1 MNKKINLVIGL
12 MTLCT
17 AFLLGL
23 QFYWNYTAYQ
33 SSVRV
38 FKSDINDALDK
49 SVNQLMDLRRDEFAA
64 QYKTWL
70 ADTNLVVITAHYTDT
85 AEAVKFTIRDK
96 HPNYDR
102 TPFDIGFSYN
112 KHITHITP
120 EARSFFINS
129 FIKDVLIND
138 LQTRSAYY
146 YTEQLGNL
154 LSAAFK
160 NDRLNIKTLESLYRQ
175 ELARRDIRDKFDLK
189 FTKYNLKNW
198 STPNEPLSGY
208 NYSTRQFKY
217 GFHMPQIG
225 INAYFINPNLIFFQK
240 MKWVLLSSLL
250 LIAIT
255 IGCYTYTVK
264 TMLSQK
270 KLAQLKD
277 DFVNNMTHELK
288 TPVATISV
296 AAEAIQDFNL
306 SKVSADEYMSI
317 IRYQAANLTRLI
329 DQILKSMVNDQG
341 IIGLN
346 RELICL
352 TDIVN
357 NCIHQYQPQLQA
369 KNAILHT
376 KLSLDLYIIGD
387 AVHMG
392 NVVANLLDNAIKY
405 GAESPVINIE
415 AEVIKDWINISVSNQ
430 GPGIPAE
437 YRDKVF
443 DRFFRIPSGNTHNVK
458 GYGLGLS
465 YAQDVIQQHGGSLKL
480 TGISKTTT
488 FTIKLPLAT
497 HEVGQR
503 IIT

>member
-1 MNKKINLVIGL
+1 MNKRISLVIGL

-23 QFYWNYTAYQ
+23 QFYWNYAAYQ

-49 SVNQLMDLRRDEFAA
+49 SVNHLMDLRRDEFAA
-64 QYKTWL
+64 RYKTWL
-70 ADTNLVVITAHYTDT
+70 ADTNLVIITAKYLSKSESTQ
-85 AEAVKFTIRDK
+85 FTLRDK
-96 HPNYDR
+96 HPLYKR
-102 TPFDIGFSYN
+102 SPFYVGFDY
-112 KHITHITP
+112 KQHIAAITP
-120 EARSFFINS
+120 DAKTFFIDQ
-129 FIKDVLIND
+129 FTKDLLAND
-138 LQTRSAYY
+138 LKNSSSYY
-146 YTEQLGNL
+146 YTQSLGDL
-154 LSAAFK
+154 LSNTYK
-160 NDRLNIKTLESLYRQ
+160 QDRLNIQRLENIYRQ
-175 ELARRDIRDKFDLK
+175 ELRKRDIRDNFDLK
-189 FTKYNLKNW
+189 FTKYTFKGW
-198 STPNEPLSGY
+198 SIPNDQLAGY

-225 INAYFINPNLIFFQK
+225 VNAYFINPNLLFFQK

-288 TPVATISV
+288 TPIATISV

-306 SKVSADEYMSI
+306 SKVSADEYLSI
-317 IRYQAANLTRLI
+317 IRYQASNLTSLI
-329 DQILKSMVNDQG
+329 DQILKSIVNDQG

-346 RELICL
+346 RELVCL

-369 KNAILHT
+369 KEADLNI
-376 KLSLDLYIIGD
+376 KLSDDLYIIGD
-387 AVHMG
+387 AIHIG
-392 NVVANLLDNAIKY
+392 NIVANLLDNAIKY
-405 GAESPVINIE
+405 GSEKPVINIE
-415 AEVIKDWINISVSNQ
+415 ALVVKDWINLSVSNN
-430 GPGIPAE
+430 GPSIPAE
-437 YRDKVF
+437 YREKIF
-443 DRFFRIPSGNTHNVK
+443 DRFFRVPSGNVHNVK

-465 YAQDVIQQHGGSLKL
+465 YVQDVIQQHGGSIKL
-480 TGISKTTT
+480 TSISRTTT

>member
-1 MNKKINLVIGL
+1 MNKRINLVIGL

-23 QFYWNYTAYQ
+23 QFYWNYAAYQ

-49 SVNQLMDLRRDEFAA
+49 SVNHLMDLRRDEFVA

-70 ADTNLVVITAHYTDT
+70 ADTNLVVITAQYLSRSESTQ
-85 AEAVKFTIRDK
+85 FTLRDK
-96 HPNYDR
+96 HPFYKR
-102 TPFDIGFSYN
+102 SPFYVGFDY
-112 KHITHITP
+112 KQHIAAITP
-120 EARSFFINS
+120 DAKTYFINQ
-129 FIKDVLIND
+129 FTKELLAND
-138 LQTRSAYY
+138 LKNNSSYY
-146 YTEQLGNL
+146 YTQNLGDL
-154 LSAAFK
+154 LSNTYK
-160 NDRLNIKTLESLYRQ
+160 QDRLNIKRLENIYRQ
-175 ELARRDIRDKFDLK
+175 ELRKRDIRDNFDLK
-189 FTKYNLKNW
+189 FTRYTFKGG
-198 STPNEPLSGY
+198 SIPSEPLTGY

-225 INAYFINPNLIFFQK
+225 INAYFINPNVIFFRK
-240 MKWVLLSSLL
+240 MKWVLLSSLM

-306 SKVSADEYMSI
+306 SKVSADEYMDI
-317 IRYQAANLTRLI
+317 IRYQAANLTYLI
-329 DQILKSMVNDQG
+329 DQILKSVVNDQG

-346 RELICL
+346 RELVCL
-352 TDIVN
+352 NDIVN

-369 KNAILHT
+369 KNATLTT
-376 KLSLDLYIIGD
+376 KLSDDLYIMGD
-387 AVHMG
+387 MVNIG

-405 GAESPVINIE
+405 GIEHPVINID
-415 AEVIKDWINISVSNQ
+415 AQIIKDWINISVSNE
-430 GPGIPAE
+430 GSDIPAE

-443 DRFFRIPSGNTHNVK
+443 DRFFRVPSGNTHNVK

-480 TGISKTTT
+480 TSISKTTT
-488 FTIKLPLAT
+488 FTIKLPLAN
-497 HEVGQR
+497 HEIGQR
-503 IIT
+503 ITP